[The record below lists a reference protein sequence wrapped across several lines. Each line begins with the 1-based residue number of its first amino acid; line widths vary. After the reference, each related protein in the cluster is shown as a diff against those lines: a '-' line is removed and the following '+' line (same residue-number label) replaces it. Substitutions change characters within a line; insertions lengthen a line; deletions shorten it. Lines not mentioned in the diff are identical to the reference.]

1 LGTEKGTGY
10 LSLESLTV
18 VIASYERP
26 INLAQTFSFL
36 ESVGLRSIIMDGSD
50 SINEELASS
59 SSPLLKY
66 IHAPL
71 TRYEER
77 MAAAAQFVETAYT
90 LSMSDDEY
98 FVPSA
103 LKSAIQFLDF
113 NPGYVSCLGQVIGFS
128 VENGEI
134 SWKTQSPELGG
145 FSLDD
150 EEPAARLSSHISRY
164 RVCAYYSI
172 VRSEIWARTWREISK
187 HDFRVFAISELQF
200 EAAVSYS
207 GKIKVLPCLFWIRN
221 LVNPPVWVSN
231 LSTTEKLLE
240 FREWWGR
247 RDFNVEKERFIEA
260 MVNILGSDAQ
270 ADELASQPV
279 LRSILDLSF
288 TNYSRYHSPINQA
301 RRNFQRNLRF
311 RIENL
316 LSSITKKIP
325 KPIPYSILSTGT
337 YVDES
342 WLEKIK
348 GRIGLSLRSD

>member
-1 LGTEKGTGY
+1 MGTEKGIGH
-10 LSLESLTV
+10 LSLESLTI

-36 ESVGLRSIIMDGSD
+36 ESVGLKSIIMDGSD
-50 SINEELASS
+50 SINVELASS

-77 MAAAAQFVETAYT
+77 MAAAAQFIETPYT

-103 LKSAIQFLDF
+103 LQSAIQFLDL

-134 SWKTQSPELGG
+134 TWKAQYPELGG
-145 FSLDD
+145 FSLDN
-150 EEPAARLSSHISRY
+150 EKPVARLSSHISRY

-187 HDFRVFAISELQF
+187 HDFRVSGISELQF
-200 EAAVSYS
+200 EAAISYS

-231 LSTTEKLLE
+231 LSITEKLLE
-240 FREWWGR
+240 FHEWWGR
-247 RDFNVEKERFIEA
+247 RGFNDEREQFIDA
-260 MVNILGSDAQ
+260 MVKILGSDAQ
-270 ADELASQPV
+270 MDELASQPA
-279 LRSILDLSF
+279 LRSILDFSF
-288 TNYSRYHSPINQA
+288 TNYARYYSPFNQA
-301 RRNFQRNLRF
+301 RRNLQSNVRF

-316 LSSITKKIP
+316 VNSITKKIP

-342 WLEKIK
+342 WLERIK
-348 GRIGLSLRSD
+348 GLIGLSFRSD